1 MQSIWTILIF
11 FQSSHTYLVTLNVFL
26 TYLTRKFTELIFG
39 RYFMPRENN
48 ASLTRCNFAP
58 QFDPR
63 YSPKLTKLYR
73 IKISNQV
80 SLLSLVS
87 NQCIMWKRWYHPWT
101 WLKSEIIVTH
111 FYLYFINNK
120 PQAVMQHNGFKILN
134 IFK

>member
-1 MQSIWTILIF
+1 
-11 FQSSHTYLVTLNVFL
+11 
-26 TYLTRKFTELIFG
+26 
-39 RYFMPRENN
+39 MPRENN

-87 NQCIMWKRWYHPWT
+87 NQCIM
-101 WLKSEIIVTH
+101 
-111 FYLYFINNK
+111 
-120 PQAVMQHNGFKILN
+120 
-134 IFK
+134 